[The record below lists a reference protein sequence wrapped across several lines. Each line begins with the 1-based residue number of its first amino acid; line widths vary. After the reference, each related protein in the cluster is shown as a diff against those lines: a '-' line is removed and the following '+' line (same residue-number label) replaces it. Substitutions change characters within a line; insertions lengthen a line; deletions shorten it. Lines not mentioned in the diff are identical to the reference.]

1 MHTALFMNQNSR
13 FNNELYTGILL
24 RKHSEWE
31 KRNKVSFSILSLHIK
46 GQLSFYFLKIIQ
58 SKNKQTKTKNH
69 DQLKKQVIKILND
82 FAEEAQI

>member
-1 MHTALFMNQNSR
+1 MNQNSR

-31 KRNKVSFSILSLHIK
+31 KRNKVSSSILSLHIK

-58 SKNKQTKTKNH
+58 SKNKQTNKPKNH